1 MAFASGTLEILIMIV
16 VPISIIFVI
25 REIVCWYSK
34 INLRIELMKE
44 QNTLLK
50 SVIKEMG
57 KTSLSIQELSKTV
70 DDVKSKLSEALKPV
84 VIVPVKPEP
93 TPIVEPV
100 ASDEIDEEEDIE
112 NLEEEEEESIEEQ
125 KETYP
130 YGTKLSDKELMRVEE
145 LIKQDMAPGEQVVI
159 HKWTRQVAVFGVE
172 NWKCTNP
179 TEWFILFEKPE

>member
-1 MAFASGTLEILIMIV
+1 M
-16 VPISIIFVI
+16 
-25 REIVCWYSK
+25 
-34 INLRIELMKE
+34 
-44 QNTLLK
+44 
-50 SVIKEMG
+50 
-57 KTSLSIQELSKTV
+57 
-70 DDVKSKLSEALKPV
+70 
-84 VIVPVKPEP
+84 PVKPEP

-159 HKWTRQVAVFGVE
+159 HKAVNRARITKCFWVAQKTGVNSHAKFGKMGFSCPQYQHFRATTIHAPTSRQQLASLCRLKSRCNLYNCPLGPQVSLAALE
-172 NWKCTNP
+172 
-179 TEWFILFEKPE
+179 LLY